1 MRLTDT
7 IVRGLPAPERGNK
20 VTYDDAVKG
29 FGARVT
35 ANGARSFVLNYRAR
49 GIERRLTIGSYP
61 DWRTTEAREEAR
73 LLRQEVDRGGDP
85 LLERRERREA
95 PTVADLA
102 DRYRAEHL
110 PSKRER
116 PRRGRGYAA
125 AICLASARRPQSCR
139 RRTSRRRKAAS
150 ADHQS

>member
-35 ANGARSFVLNYRAR
+35 ANGARSFVLNYRAA
-49 GIERRLTIGSYP
+49 GIERRITIGSYP

-73 LLRQEVDRGGDP
+73 LLKQEIDRGGDP
-85 LLERRERREA
+85 ALERRQRRSA
-95 PTVADLA
+95 PTVADLVE
-102 DRYRAEHL
+102 RYRADHL
-110 PSKRER
+110 PRKRDSSRIRDEGML
-116 PRRGRGYAA
+116 RRF
-125 AICLASARRPQSCR
+125 IVP
-139 RRTSRRRKAAS
+139 
-150 ADHQS
+150 